1 MFRPPR
7 DYVYLDA
14 VASAGS
20 IRKAAA
26 RLHVAS
32 TSLNRK
38 ILEIEEELGM
48 PLFERLPR
56 GVRLTAAGEVILTAI
71 RRNIGDVE
79 TANAQIRQ
87 LRGLV
92 RGTVSIAVAHSVAND
107 FIQTAIIGFQDHHPG
122 VQFRM
127 LVGATSDLVRA
138 LLQDETDLLLA
149 HDPAPN
155 KELEE
160 IAFATQPLFAMMR
173 PDHPLARRTKLRL
186 TDCQPY
192 PLALGPQSFGGRTLL
207 NGVIARHRLSLN
219 VVLEANTVNA
229 LKAYAKRT
237 DAICFQFEV
246 GTREEVAAGDL
257 VAIPLVDPELR
268 SGRLVFAARKDRNL
282 PLPTVSFIE
291 TVKQAMSQI

>member
-1 MFRPPR
+1 MFRAPK

-56 GVRLTAAGEVILTAI
+56 GVRLTSAGEVILTAI
-71 RRNIGDVE
+71 RRNISDVE

-92 RGTVSIAVAHSVAND
+92 RGNVSIAVAHSVAND
-107 FIQTAIIGFQDHHPG
+107 FIQDAITSFQEHHPG
-122 VQFRM
+122 VHFKL

-138 LLQDETDLLLA
+138 LMSDETDLLLA
-149 HDPAPN
+149 HDPAPG
-155 KELEE
+155 KELDE
-160 IAFATQPLFAMMR
+160 IAVVPQPLFAMMR
-173 PDHPLARRTKLRL
+173 PDHPLANRSKLRL
-186 TDCQPY
+186 SDCQPY
-192 PLALGPQSFGGRTLL
+192 PLAMGPRSFGGRALL
-207 NGVIARHRLSLN
+207 EAVIARHRLALN
-219 VVLEANTVNA
+219 VVLEANTMRA
-229 LKAYAKRT
+229 LKAYAQRT

-246 GTREEVAAGDL
+246 GTREEAVTGAL
-257 VAIPLVDPELR
+257 KAIPLVDPELR
-268 SGRLVFAARKDRNL
+268 GGRLVFAARKDRNL
-282 PLPTVSFIE
+282 PLPTMSFIE
-291 TVKQAMSQI
+291 TVKQSMSQI